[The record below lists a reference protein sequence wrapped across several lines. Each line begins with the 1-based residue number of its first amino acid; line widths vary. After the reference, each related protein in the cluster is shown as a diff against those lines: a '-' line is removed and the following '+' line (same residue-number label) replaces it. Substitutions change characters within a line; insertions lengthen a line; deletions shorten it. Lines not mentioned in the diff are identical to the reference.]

1 MFLLRG
7 FEKPVGNEPLEA
19 ECKFRVE
26 DASLLEERLASAQ
39 AVFRGTERHCDT
51 YLRHPSRDFRQ
62 TDEALRVR
70 EIDGQP
76 HITYKG
82 PRQPG
87 PIKIR
92 PEIELPLVPT
102 TTDSWLQIW
111 THLGFEVAAKV
122 EKVRSIYEVIHDG
135 RKLTVTID
143 RVSQL
148 GTFAEIERVLANR
161 EETDLAQR
169 DILALAERIGLT
181 TIERRSYLGLL
192 LG

>member
-7 FEKPVGNEPLEA
+7 FKKPVGNEPLEA

-26 DASLLEERLASAQ
+26 DARLLEERLAGVQ
-39 AVFRGTERHCDT
+39 ARFIGTESHCDT

-92 PEIELPLVPT
+92 PEIELPLVPNT
-102 TTDSWLQIW
+102 AESWFQIW
-111 THLGFEVAAKV
+111 NHLGFEVAAKV
-122 EKVRSIYEVIHDG
+122 EKVRSIYEVVHDG

-169 DILALAERIGLT
+169 DILELAERIGLK

>member
-1 MFLLRG
+1 M
-7 FEKPVGNEPLEA
+7 GNEPLEA

-26 DASLLEERLASAQ
+26 DARLLEERLARVQ
-39 AVFRGTERHCDT
+39 ALFIGTESHCDT

-92 PEIELPLVPT
+92 PEIELPLVPNT
-102 TTDSWLQIW
+102 AGSWLQIW
-111 THLGFEVAAKV
+111 SHLGFEIAAKV
-122 EKVRSIYEVIHDG
+122 EKVRSIYEVVHDG

-143 RVSQL
+143 RVSKL
-148 GTFAEIERVLANR
+148 GTFAEIERVLASR
-161 EETDLAQR
+161 EETDLAQQ
-169 DILALAERIGLT
+169 DILELAERIGLQ

>member
-1 MFLLRG
+1 MG
-7 FEKPVGNEPLEA
+7 IEPLEA
-19 ECKFRVE
+19 ECKFRVD
-26 DASLLEERLASAQ
+26 DARLLEERLESVRAT
-39 AVFRGTERHCDT
+39 FIGTESHCDT

-62 TDEALRVR
+62 TDEALRIR

-92 PEIELPLVPT
+92 PEIELPLVPNT
-102 TTDSWLQIW
+102 ADSWLQIW
-111 THLGFEVAAKV
+111 GHLGFRIAAKV
-122 EKVRSIYEVIHDG
+122 EKIRSIYEVVHDG

-148 GTFAEIERVLANR
+148 GVFAEIERVLASH
-161 EETDLAQR
+161 EEVELAQR
-169 DILALAERIGLT
+169 DILALAERLGLQA
-181 TIERRSYLGLL
+181 IERRSYLGLL